1 MQISSSFRR
10 VVALAIVSMSVFIVT
25 GCQEGDTP
33 APLPDFPAA
42 KAPPVSKTTRRPA
55 SSKNVGSA
63 ESGARQPRFGEMAS
77 SPK

>member
-1 MQISSSFRR
+1 MRISSSFRR
-10 VVALAIVSMSVFIVT
+10 VVALAVVGMSVFVVT
-25 GCQEGDTP
+25 GCQEGDKP
-33 APLPDFPAA
+33 APLPDLPAA

-55 SSKNVGSA
+55 STKIAGSA